1 MVYNYIL
8 HRRLYHHLLLSMK
21 INFIVVIIIAT
32 CSTTLYASKK
42 NHDYNKMKMK
52 FKQLKFIYNNN
63 NNNNNTDR
71 SSNTNNN
78 YDQIKLEKSLEFID
92 FFNFSLPNLHQQMI
106 NTLSKQ
112 IYSDFELL
120 LKLLPSSLLFI
131 IIWIAAR

>member
-63 NNNNNTDR
+63 NRDR

-92 FFNFSLPNLHQQMI
+92 FFNFSRIRTSDVWNLREHHLNNLDTFVESQVVGEVVQCHHFQQ
-106 NTLSKQ
+106 
-112 IYSDFELL
+112 E
-120 LKLLPSSLLFI
+120 
-131 IIWIAAR
+131 